1 VCSFVK
7 SVPLLE
13 NNVCFLFFVFFN
25 NFSNAKL
32 IPKAKDMMETP
43 AAYHISGVINLNIDN
58 IKISQ

>member
-1 VCSFVK
+1 
-7 SVPLLE
+7 VPLLE

-32 IPKAKDMMETP
+32 IPIAKDMMETP